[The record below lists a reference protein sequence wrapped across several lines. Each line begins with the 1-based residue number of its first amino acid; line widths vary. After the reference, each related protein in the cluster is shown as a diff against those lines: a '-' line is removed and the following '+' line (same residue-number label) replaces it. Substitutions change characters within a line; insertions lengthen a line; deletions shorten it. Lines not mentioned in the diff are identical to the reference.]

1 MSADLPP
8 EPPVALPDLS
18 LPDVAPPDDDLPVD
32 LETAGVDEL
41 ARAMADGSL
50 TAERLVLA
58 YLDRIARYDPMV
70 RAVRCLAPD
79 AIEQARRLDDER
91 ILSGP
96 RGPLH
101 GVPVLIKDNVDVD
114 GLPTTAGTIAL
125 RDNVPEADAPLVT
138 RLRAAG
144 AVVLGKTNLTEL
156 ANFMADDMPS
166 GYSSLGGQ
174 GLNPYDTTITPC
186 GSSSGSGGAAALA
199 LATLTVGTE
208 TDGSILCPAVMQGC
222 VGVKPT
228 VGLVSRTGI
237 VPISPSQDTAG
248 PITRTV
254 RDAAHLLT
262 ALAAADERDTAT
274 PVPGRPPVTD
284 YAAGLEAVS
293 LQGVRLAVPAAPDDL
308 HGADLELFEQA
319 LQVLQRQGAVLVR
332 TQALVESDE
341 LPVLQHEFAPALA
354 AYLATCP
361 DPGVRTLGEL
371 VAFNRE
377 HASATLK
384 YGQAV
389 LEACLAVDHDVDL
402 ASYRALRERD
412 RELAGRLG
420 VDAVL
425 AGHDAVA
432 LVVPG
437 ATASGVGARAGYP
450 SVTVP
455 AGLRPH
461 GRRPFGLTFLG
472 TAWSEQLLLGL
483 AHAYEQAAQ
492 ARVPVS
498 QANPWLVAEADGYV
512 DLD

>member
-1 MSADLPP
+1 MSFADLPP
-8 EPPVALPDLS
+8 DLPALVPFG
-18 LPDVAPPDDDLPVD
+18 DDLPVD

-41 ARAMADGSL
+41 QQAMADGTL
-50 TAERLVLA
+50 TAERLALA
-58 YLDRIARYDPMV
+58 YLDRIARYDPLV

-79 AIEQARRLDDER
+79 ALDQARRLDDER
-91 ILSGP
+91 LLSGP

-101 GVPVLIKDNVDVD
+101 GITVLVKDNIDVD

-125 RDNVPEADAPLVT
+125 RDNVPQGDAPLVT
-138 RLRAAG
+138 RLREAG
-144 AVVLGKTNLTEL
+144 AVILGKTNLTEL
-156 ANFMADDMPS
+156 ANFMARSMPS

-199 LATLTVGTE
+199 LATLAIGTE
-208 TDGSILCPAVMQGC
+208 TDGSILCPASAQGC

-237 VPISPSQDTAG
+237 VPIAPSQDTAG
-248 PITRTV
+248 PMTRTV
-254 RDAAHLLT
+254 RDAAHLLS
-262 ALAAADERDTAT
+262 ALAAVDERDPAT
-274 PVPGRPPVTD
+274 TVPTRPAGVD
-284 YAAGLEAVS
+284 YASTLEETA
-293 LQGVRLAVPAAPDDL
+293 LQGVRLAVPAPPDDL
-308 HGADLELFEQA
+308 NGYDLELFEQA
-319 LQVLQRQGAVLVR
+319 LTVLERQGAVLVR
-332 TQALVESDE
+332 TQALVESSE
-341 LPVLQHEFAPALA
+341 LPVLQHEFGPALA
-354 AYLATCP
+354 AYLAACP
-361 DPGVRTLGEL
+361 DPGVRTLAEL
-371 VAFNRE
+371 VDFNRE
-377 HASATLK
+377 HASSTLK
-384 YGQAV
+384 YGQAI
-389 LEACLAVDHDVDL
+389 LEECLAVDHE
-402 ASYRALRERD
+402 AARPSYEALRERD

-420 VDAVL
+420 VDAVM
-425 AGHDAVA
+425 AGDDVVA

-437 ATASGVGARAGYP
+437 ATASGVGARSGYP

-455 AGLRPH
+455 AGLQVH

-483 AHAYEQAAQ
+483 AYAYEQAAQ

>member
-1 MSADLPP
+1 MSFADLPP
-8 EPPVALPDLS
+8 DLPPL
-18 LPDVAPPDDDLPVD
+18 DDDLPVD
-32 LETAGVDEL
+32 LEAAGVDEL
-41 ARAMADGSL
+41 QRAMGDGVL

-58 YLDRIARYDPMV
+58 YLDRIVRYDPLV

-79 AIEQARRLDDER
+79 ALDQARRLDDER
-91 ILSGP
+91 LLTGP

-101 GVPVLIKDNVDVD
+101 GIPVLIKDNVDVE
-114 GLPTTAGTIAL
+114 GLPTTGGTIAL
-125 RDNVPEADAPLVT
+125 RDNVPEGDAPLVT
-138 RLRAAG
+138 RLREAG

-156 ANFMADDMPS
+156 ANFMAREMPS

-208 TDGSILCPAVMQGC
+208 TDGSILCPSVMQGC

-237 VPISPSQDTAG
+237 LPIAPSQDTAG
-248 PITRTV
+248 PMTRSV

-262 ALAAADERDTAT
+262 ALAAADERDAAT
-274 PVPGRPPVTD
+274 TVAGRPSSVD
-284 YAAGLEAVS
+284 YVSGLDTIA
-293 LQGVRLAVPAAPDDL
+293 LQGVRLAVPAPPGNL

-319 LQVLQRQGAVLVR
+319 LTVLEQLGAVLVR
-332 TQALVESDE
+332 TQALVESSE
-341 LPVLQHEFAPALA
+341 LPVLQHEFGPALA

-389 LEACLAVDHDVDL
+389 LEECLAVDHE
-402 ASYRALRERD
+402 AGRSSYEAMRERD

-425 AGHDAVA
+425 AGHNVVA
-432 LVVPG
+432 LLVPG

-455 AGLRPH
+455 AGLRVH

-483 AHAYEQAAQ
+483 AFAYEQASR

-498 QANPWLVAEADGYV
+498 QANPWLVAEADGFV
-512 DLD
+512 DLDVD